1 MIETTQ
7 LKNPFCTD
15 CVITKVIDESTRS
28 DNQMRELLSNNTIDD
43 ENEWYVLFEN
53 GTLIKKGRSK
63 VKTSEYL
70 EGKKFKSIK
79 RYYDEKV

>member
-1 MIETTQ
+1 
-7 LKNPFCTD
+7 
-15 CVITKVIDESTRS
+15 
-28 DNQMRELLSNNTIDD
+28 MRELLSNNTIDD